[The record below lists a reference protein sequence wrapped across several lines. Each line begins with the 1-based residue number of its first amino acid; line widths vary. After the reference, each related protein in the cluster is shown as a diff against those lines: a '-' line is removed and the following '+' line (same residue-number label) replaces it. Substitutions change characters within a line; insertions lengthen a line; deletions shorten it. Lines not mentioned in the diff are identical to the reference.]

1 MDAVA
6 LASEV
11 LADAD
16 AAARRAAVV
25 IAERARTAIAERGRC
40 VIAFSGGATP
50 TAMLDHLANENVDWQ
65 KLFVAQ
71 VDERLAPIGS
81 QHRNLTQ
88 LRQRLLDVA
97 AIPATQVLAMP
108 VERADLAQAMADYA
122 CRLGDTAGVPPVFDL
137 VHLGLGDD
145 GHTASL
151 LPGDPALDVL
161 DADIAMTAEYQ
172 GWRRM
177 TLTLPIL
184 NRARNILWLVTG
196 AQKSAVAARL
206 LCGDGTIPA
215 GRVARTAALLLLD
228 RAAAGTA

>member
-1 MDAVA
+1 MGAVT

-16 AAARRAAVV
+16 AAARRAAAV

-40 VIAFSGGATP
+40 VVAFSGGATP
-50 TAMLDHLANENVDWQ
+50 AAMLDHLVHEDVDWQ
-65 KLFVAQ
+65 RLFVAQ

-88 LRQRLLDVA
+88 LRKRLLDVVP
-97 AIPATQVLAMP
+97 IPATQALAMP
-108 VERADLAQAMADYA
+108 VERADLAQAMADHA
-122 CRLGDTAGVPPVFDL
+122 CRLGEAAGVPPLFDL

-151 LPGDPALDVL
+151 LPGDAALDVL
-161 DADIAMTAEYQ
+161 DADIAMSAEYQ

-196 AQKSAVAARL
+196 QEKSAVVARL
-206 LCGDGTIPA
+206 VQGDAAIPA
-215 GRVARTAALLLLD
+215 GRIRRTAALLVMD

>member
-1 MDAVA
+1 MGAAV

-16 AAARRAAVV
+16 AAGRRAAAV

-40 VIAFSGGATP
+40 LVAFSGGATP
-50 TAMLDHLANENVDWQ
+50 AAMLDHLAHENVDWQ
-65 KLFVAQ
+65 KLYVAQ

-81 QHRNLTQ
+81 QHRNLSQ
-88 LRQRLLDVA
+88 LRQRLLDVVP
-97 AIPATQVLAMP
+97 IPATQVLAMP
-108 VERADLAQAMADYA
+108 VERADLALAATDYA
-122 CRLGDTAGVPPVFDL
+122 RRLGNAAGVPPVFDL
-137 VHLGLGDD
+137 VQLGLGED

-177 TLTLPIL
+177 TLTVPIL
-184 NRARNILWLVTG
+184 NRACNILWLVTG
-196 AQKSAVAARL
+196 AQKSAVVARL
-206 LCGDGTIPA
+206 LRGDGTIPA
-215 GRVARTAALLLLD
+215 GRIARTAALLLMD
-228 RAAAGTA
+228 RAAAGIA